1 MNLSRQLGLGAAVSL
16 VIGEVIAV
24 GIFLTPAQMARSV
37 GSPFW
42 LLVIWLASL
51 ALKVTVGAI
60 HLLLLAAVV
69 LFVIGFIRGRTG
81 RSTA

>member
-1 MNLSRQLGLGAAVSL
+1 MLFALGGL
-16 VIGEVIAV
+16 
-24 GIFLTPAQMARSV
+24 
-37 GSPFW
+37 

-60 HLLLLAAVV
+60 HLLLVLAVV

-81 RSTA
+81 RTPA

>member
-1 MNLSRQLGLGAAVSL
+1 WAACRRRCLVLFGIGAL
-16 VIGEVIAV
+16 
-24 GIFLTPAQMARSV
+24 
-37 GSPFW
+37 

-60 HLLLLAAVV
+60 HLLLVAAVV
-69 LFVIGFIRGRTG
+69 LFVIGFIRGRAG

>member
-1 MNLSRQLGLGAAVSL
+1 MLFGIGAL
-16 VIGEVIAV
+16 
-24 GIFLTPAQMARSV
+24 
-37 GSPFW
+37 

-69 LFVIGFIRGRTG
+69 LFVIGFIRGRSG

>member
-1 MNLSRQLGLGAAVSL
+1 MLF
-16 VIGEVIAV
+16 AV
-24 GIFLTPAQMARSV
+24 GMV
-37 GSPFW
+37 

-60 HLLLLAAVV
+60 HLLLVAAVV

-81 RSTA
+81 RTAA

>member
-1 MNLSRQLGLGAAVSL
+1 VLFAIGAL
-16 VIGEVIAV
+16 
-24 GIFLTPAQMARSV
+24 
-37 GSPFW
+37 

-51 ALKVTVGAI
+51 ALKVTVGAM

-69 LFVIGFIRGRTG
+69 LFVIGFIRGRSG

>member
-1 MNLSRQLGLGAAVSL
+1 MLF
-16 VIGEVIAV
+16 AV
-24 GIFLTPAQMARSV
+24 GAL
-37 GSPFW
+37 

-60 HLLLLAAVV
+60 HLLLLAAAV